1 MILQGNSYRIPLADN
16 SVHCVISSFPYWGL
30 RDYGLPPTIWGG
42 RVDCRH
48 EWAMQRYNP
57 NPHGD
62 NGQDGSGLQGG
73 KSTQAQT
80 RMGEMESAFCVHCGA
95 WRGCFGL
102 EPSIALHVQNAVAV
116 CREIKRVLRPDG
128 IFWLNYG
135 DSYATSR
142 NGRSAA
148 DTKAAGNDDR
158 TFRDK
163 PFSITEL
170 PAKNLCGIP
179 WRVALALQDD
189 GWILRSDIIWSKKNP
204 MPESVTDR
212 PTKSHEYIFMLAKE
226 PRYFYDQE
234 AIKEE
239 SIDNES
245 YTGIRSRNA
254 GSMANYDPD
263 NYKFSGS
270 IDENGKLRHG
280 QIYPKRNRRSV
291 WELATESYSG
301 AHYATFPTKLVEPM
315 VLASTSAR
323 GCCPECGRQWVR
335 VTKPTEEYA
344 KHLGHDWADD
354 EKDREEGR
362 GHFIIN
368 GFESGQRRI
377 KRNAP
382 SLTASYQTTGW
393 RPSCSCGCEPVPS
406 IVLDPFCGSGTTGE
420 VCRQLGRRFIGI
432 DLSAEYL
439 QKNAL
444 PRAERKTSQA
454 AIEMLPLFSLKI

>member
-1 MILQGNSYRIPLADN
+1 MILQGNSYKIPLADN
-16 SVHCVISSFPYWGL
+16 SVHCVISSFPYFGL
-30 RDYGLPPTIWGG
+30 RDYGLPPTIWDE
-42 RVDCRH
+42 RADCRH
-48 EWAMQRYNP
+48 EWGESSPIAVGRSDSGRDIGGRGGNYQDDG
-57 NPHGD
+57 PHQVQSST
-62 NGQDGSGLQGG
+62 GQ
-73 KSTQAQT
+73 
-80 RMGEMESAFCVHCGA
+80 FCQLCGA

-116 CREIKRVLRPDG
+116 CREIRRVLRPDG
-128 IFWLNYG
+128 VFWLNYG

-148 DTKAAGNDDR
+148 DTKAAGGDDR

-163 PFSITEL
+163 PFSVTEL

-189 GWILRSDIIWSKKNP
+189 GWILRSDIIWSKLNP

-212 PTKSHEYIFMLAKE
+212 PTRSHEYVFMLTKE
-226 PRYFYDQE
+226 ARYFYDTDAVREGGTAGNINQVKGAGNNDPFFRIRE
-234 AIKEE
+234 GFLKVADKEWH
-239 SIDNES
+239 
-245 YTGIRSRNA
+245 A
-254 GSMANYDPD
+254 
-263 NYKFSGS
+263 
-270 IDENGKLRHG
+270 
-280 QIYPKRNRRSV
+280 RNRRSV

-323 GCCPECGRQWVR
+323 GCCPKCGKQWAR
-335 VTKPTEEYA
+335 ITKPTEEYA
-344 KHLGHDWADD
+344 KHLGQDWADYERD
-354 EKDREEGR
+354 ATEGR
-362 GHFIIN
+362 GHSV
-368 GFESGQRRI
+368 SGQRPI
-377 KRNAP
+377 KRNAA

-393 RPSCSCGCEPVPS
+393 KPTCSCGCEPIPS
-406 IVLDPFCGSGTTGE
+406 IVLDPFCGSGTAGE
-420 VCRQLGRRFIGI
+420 VCRNLSRRFIGI

-454 AIEMLPLFSLKI
+454 AIENLPLFSLEII